1 MQQTSPERGLAKFL
15 TMITIVYK
23 SKNYVIRKSYQELSD
38 FFTSEGERVSKLKEF
53 HHRATFPC
61 TVEELYQYHSRPG
74 ALERLLPP
82 WDGSRVIRKE
92 GSIAPGG
99 KVLMH
104 LKQGPFTIP
113 WEAHHIAE
121 TPGVM
126 FRDVQ
131 HKGPF
136 ATFRHTHRFSSTTN
150 GSRLDDSITFALPGQ
165 RFLPAMAERQV
176 KTMLH
181 RIFTYREHVLRE
193 DLKLH
198 SKYSRTPLR
207 ILISGASGVLGSALV
222 PLLTTGGHQV
232 WTLVRRKPS
241 PGSHEIY
248 WNPQNGELNPADIP
262 EIDAVIH
269 LAGEYIGV
277 GRWGEEQ
284 RQRVVESR
292 ILGTELLAK
301 TVAAL
306 PVPPKVFLSASA
318 VGFYGNRHDTLIDE
332 REPAGDDFVSS
343 VCEVWE
349 KSTWP
354 ASNAGIR
361 TVLMRFGVG
370 LTPRGGALQRLL
382 VSRAIGF
389 IRYFGSGDQYVSWM
403 SVDDMVAAM
412 LHCLV
417 TEEVAGPVN
426 IAAPNPVTNRE
437 LMAGLAKVLNRPLLL
452 PIPSKLLE
460 ILHGQMAHEIV
471 LSGCRASVKKLVDT
485 GFEFRHPDLESA
497 FTVLLGKSAGA
508 SRFINQPSGV
518 EQ

>member
-1 MQQTSPERGLAKFL
+1 MST
-15 TMITIVYK
+15 
-23 SKNYVIRKSYQELSD
+23 
-38 FFTSEGERVSKLKEF
+38 LKEF
-53 HHRATFPC
+53 HYSADFPC
-61 TVEELYQYHSRPG
+61 TVKELYDYHSRPG

-82 WDGSRVIRKE
+82 WDGSEVIRKE

-104 LKQGPFTIP
+104 LKFGPFTIP
-113 WEAHHIAE
+113 WEARHIAE

-126 FRDVQ
+126 FRDIQ

-136 ATFRHTHRFSSTTN
+136 ATFSHTHRFSSTAH
-150 GSRLDDSITFALPGQ
+150 GSRLDDSITFALPAQ
-165 RFLPAMAERQV
+165 KYLPAIAEKQV
-176 KTMLH
+176 QKMLG
-181 RIFTYREHVLRE
+181 RIFSHREHVLRA

-198 SKYSRTPLR
+198 SKYSRKPLR
-207 ILISGASGVLGSALV
+207 ILISGASGVLGSALI

-241 PGSHEIY
+241 PGKHEIF
-248 WNPQNGELNPADIP
+248 WDPQNSTLNPADIP

-277 GRWGEEQ
+277 GRWSEAQQ
-284 RQRVVESR
+284 RRVVESR
-292 ILGTELLAK
+292 ILGTELLAQ

-306 PVPPKVFLSASA
+306 PAPPRVFLCASA
-318 VGFYGNRHDTLIDE
+318 VGYYGNCHDTIIDE
-332 REPAGDDFVSS
+332 DQPAGDDFVSS

-354 ASNAGIR
+354 VRDAGIR
-361 TVLMRFGVG
+361 TVFMRFGVG

-389 IRYFGSGDQYVSWM
+389 IRYFGSGEQYVSWM

-417 TEEVAGPVN
+417 TEEVSGAVN
-426 IAAPNPVTNRE
+426 IVAPTPVTNRE
-437 LMAGLAKVLNRPLLL
+437 LMATLARVVHRPLLV
-452 PIPSKLLE
+452 PIPAKMLH
-460 ILHGQMAHEIV
+460 ILHGQMANEIV
-471 LSGCRASVKKLVDT
+471 LSGCRASAQKLIDT
-485 GFEFRHPDLESA
+485 GFEFRHPDLETA
-497 FTVLLGKSAGA
+497 LRVLLGKTVAPA
-508 SRFINQPSGV
+508 DHFNQL
-518 EQ
+518 